1 MKYFTKEWYKDSLIA
16 DMCFQLRKTERA
28 ALFSEAF
35 FERLYAVEER
45 AYLKFSKRAAK
56 TYNKPFDKD
65 EAKAEFASNYNE
77 NLEFVKETL
86 PDDILCD
93 IKDIRVLALGS
104 VTHDLAMRIT
114 RFCGKKNRLCESIER
129 SYDNESEA
137 ADEALGK
144 KASVFTSLN
153 GSTITSLS
161 FSNDAAV
168 LISFSN
174 PAEETDASFSL
185 INASLTDG
193 DDNIS
198 GMTVIRHELLLSA
211 DAGFEFSLLLMAKD
225 SSLHTVS
232 YTASDISVP

>member
-35 FERLYAVEER
+35 FEKLYAVEER

-56 TYNKPFDKD
+56 IYNKPFDKD
-65 EAKAEFASNYNE
+65 EAKAEFASNYKE
-77 NLEFVKETL
+77 NLEFVKGSL
-86 PDDILCD
+86 PEDILCD

-104 VTHDLAMRIT
+104 VTHDIAMRIT
-114 RFCGKKNRLCESIER
+114 RFCGKKNSLCEGIER

-153 GSTITSLS
+153 GSTVISLS
-161 FSNDAAV
+161 CSAENSV
-168 LISFSN
+168 LLSFAN
-174 PAEETDASFSL
+174 PAAETEASFSL

-193 DDNIS
+193 EDNIS
-198 GMTVIRHELLLSA
+198 GMTVIRHELLLYV
-211 DAGFEFSLLLMAKD
+211 DGGFEFSLLLMAND